1 MNRLENITIHLPNN
15 INKLPVIELNE
26 DFNFKGYIVPKGF
39 RSDGASVPWFF
50 RRWFP
55 AIAAYTPAA
64 IVHDL
69 NCVMAETEV
78 SYTVR
83 RRGDKIFYS
92 NCRHVLNRPLCE
104 CVFLY
109 IGVTLGSV
117 WALLRGRL

>member
-1 MNRLENITIHLPNN
+1 VNRIENITIHLPDS

-26 DFNFKGYIVPKGF
+26 DFDFYGYIVPSGF

-64 IVHDL
+64 I
-69 NCVMAETEV
+69 AREEK
-78 SYTVR
+78 SYKLR
-83 RRGDKIFYS
+83 RNGDKAFYS
-92 NCRHVLNRPLCE
+92 NCRDMLERPLCE

-109 IGVTLGSV
+109 IGVTIGSV
-117 WALLRGRL
+117 WALLKGDL